1 MSLILIEN
9 VSVKFQVLAEP
20 KLTTIQT
27 YTTLQFNENG
37 ESAVKIILRIHTVQV
52 LTRAFLINI
61 VLKKGDCKLKSNQ
74 NIQFF
79 GSCR

>member
-1 MSLILIEN
+1 M
-9 VSVKFQVLAEP
+9 LAEP

-27 YTTLQFNENG
+27 CTTLQFNENG
-37 ESAVKIILRIHTVQV
+37 ESAVKIILRLHTVQV

-79 GSCR
+79 GSCRKISGDQTYQSSNH